1 MAEIAVQAVLT
12 VADIDRK
19 DVNFELIKVET
30 KVKIKT
36 HICNIS
42 SKCIKTVPM

>member
-12 VADIDRK
+12 VADIERK

-30 KVKIKT
+30 KVKT
-36 HICNIS
+36 
-42 SKCIKTVPM
+42 